1 MQRWKRCGEN
11 KKKEIDLR
19 EKHILPV
26 KSVESMRVYLNTCYG
41 DARFLT
47 SLCVFL
53 TAQMAE
59 LRRIFLGTDSSEND
73 TFHEVSE
80 ADSSDNNTFYEV
92 PETDSSDNDTF
103 LEVFETHPS
112 E

>member
-1 MQRWKRCGEN
+1 MQRWKRYGEN

-19 EKHILPV
+19 EKRTLPV

-41 DARFLT
+41 DVRFLT

-59 LRRIFLGTDSSEND
+59 LRRIFLGTDSSDND
-73 TFHEVSE
+73 TFHEVSGT
-80 ADSSDNNTFYEV
+80 DFSDNDIFHEV

-103 LEVFETHPS
+103 HEVLETHPS